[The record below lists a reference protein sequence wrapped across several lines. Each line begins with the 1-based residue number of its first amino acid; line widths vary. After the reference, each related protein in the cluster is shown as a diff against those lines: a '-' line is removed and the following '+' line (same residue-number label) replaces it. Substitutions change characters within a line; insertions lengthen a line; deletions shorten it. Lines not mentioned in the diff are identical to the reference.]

1 MRLVCPQ
8 CRGSVRK
15 DAEAYFCAA
24 CSRVYP
30 EICGIPDFRL
40 FPDPYIDIS
49 ADREKARHLA
59 AATTGMSFEQ
69 AVRYY
74 YSITPDDP
82 ADLAE
87 VWTARA
93 VSEVDIANA
102 FLRDCPLTGLV
113 LDVGCSTGAMLVA
126 ASAAA
131 GTDIALRWLIIGK
144 LRLRESGCKAQLVCA
159 NAEHLPFPDDAFD
172 ALTCLDTLEHLRD
185 PLAALKDFRRV
196 ATQLVVTS
204 NNRWCLL
211 PEPHVHLWGVGLL
224 PRSLQRR
231 YVAWRRPD
239 LHPYRI
245 TLRGPAEGLAL
256 ARAAGWENARQESAP
271 LHAPHLRHV
280 FRLALRVYQS
290 VRRFPGLIWLAP
302 RWLVK
307 ASR

>member
-93 VSEVDIANA
+93 VSESAVPPA
-102 FLRDCPLTGLV
+102 P
-113 LDVGCSTGAMLVA
+113 CS
-126 ASAAA
+126 
-131 GTDIALRWLIIGK
+131 
-144 LRLRESGCKAQLVCA
+144 
-159 NAEHLPFPDDAFD
+159 
-172 ALTCLDTLEHLRD
+172 
-185 PLAALKDFRRV
+185 
-196 ATQLVVTS
+196 
-204 NNRWCLL
+204 LL
-211 PEPHVHLWGVGLL
+211 PVL
-224 PRSLQRR
+224 PRAPTS
-231 YVAWRRPD
+231 PF
-239 LHPYRI
+239 
-245 TLRGPAEGLAL
+245 
-256 ARAAGWENARQESAP
+256 AG
-271 LHAPHLRHV
+271 
-280 FRLALRVYQS
+280 
-290 VRRFPGLIWLAP
+290 
-302 RWLVK
+302 
-307 ASR
+307 